1 MNKTLLRQFL
11 ALFLLLC
18 MLCGTTLPISAE
30 VSTGEMMPTETSV
43 PVSTPENATSDGGTE
58 KADSS
63 GTSSLPSA
71 TAETALSEAAQAF
84 VDAVAALDSEGI
96 LTAIN
101 DWGLASQAWQADQSN
116 AELTA
121 ALETATEASD
131 AAAAPVYAAEDLY
144 LAISDE
150 EREIDAVKAAYSSL
164 TALVISMQLAMQNP
178 VAPGDGGNEPDLE
191 EIATVLYGDLP
202 DAPTGSYIGEYGLP
216 VATGDTKI
224 SISAWKHDL
233 LDASS
238 KGRLDADALNE
249 TNAVM
254 TVAKQDGTDY
264 AIVPIA
270 VQVEYPANG
279 ATTTVALPDSVEL
292 LSYTS
297 TAENLVVAS
306 EKERAQILNAS
317 YKDSSASASGFYV
330 KATEDFSV
338 TFTYSAPDGTT
349 INKKLDVSI
358 NGSAEAAVL
367 PTSNSN
373 GVSTYANTP
382 TPPFTTG
389 KITKIEYV
397 VSTWL
402 VWFNGVEAYCCDNGL
417 YAAPGGCPTYS
428 FAYVSTLGADQYVPG
443 NHYANQINIWGGLNQ
458 LSLGLLSKS
467 HDVNDFA
474 GSSFAASAT
483 TTYSTTSNDVLKTAY
498 EYYNDTQLWIIE
510 HYPNSVAAQ
519 MYLQSIVGISDDSL
533 SAVPYAP
540 GDTGYY
546 TYAFFPPASYNW
558 QRIVIVG
565 GPVLDD
571 DDTRRFPRFH
581 TWPPCCTW
589 PSAQCKR
596 PSSL

>member
-1 MNKTLLRQFL
+1 MNKPRLRQFL
-11 ALFLLLC
+11 ALFLVLC
-18 MLCGTTLPISAE
+18 MLCSTTLPIYAE
-30 VSTGEMMPTETSV
+30 VPTGEVTPVETSV
-43 PVSTPENATSDGGTE
+43 SVSTPENAASDAGTE
-58 KADSS
+58 KSS
-63 GTSSLPSA
+63 DDASSLSSA
-71 TAETALSEAAQAF
+71 TPETALSEAAQAF
-84 VDAVAALDSEGI
+84 VDAVAALDREGI

-101 DWGLASQAWQADQSN
+101 AWGLASQAWQADQSN

-121 ALETATEASD
+121 ALEAATEASD

-144 LAISDE
+144 MALSDE

-164 TALVISMQLAMQNP
+164 TALFISMQLAMQNP
-178 VAPGDGGNEPDLE
+178 VVPGGGGDEPDLE

-254 TVAKQDGTDY
+254 TVAKQDGADY

-279 ATTTVALPDSVEL
+279 ATTTITLPDNVEL

-297 TAENLVVAS
+297 TADNLVPAS
-306 EKERAQILNAS
+306 ETERAQILNAS

-349 INKKLDVSI
+349 MSKNLNVTIDGN
-358 NGSAEAAVL
+358 AEATAL
-367 PTSNSN
+367 PASNSN

-382 TPPFTTG
+382 QPPFPTG
-389 KITKIEYV
+389 RITKIEYV

-402 VWFNGVEAYCCDNGL
+402 VWFNGIEAYCCDNGL
-417 YAAPGGCPTYS
+417 YAAPDGCPTYS
-428 FAYVSTLGADQYVPG
+428 FAYVSKLEPG
-443 NHYANQINIWGGLNQ
+443 V
-458 LSLGLLSKS
+458 S
-467 HDVNDFA
+467 H
-474 GSSFAASAT
+474 S
-483 TTYSTTSNDVLKTAY
+483 
-498 EYYNDTQLWIIE
+498 
-510 HYPNSVAAQ
+510 
-519 MYLQSIVGISDDSL
+519 
-533 SAVPYAP
+533 
-540 GDTGYY
+540 
-546 TYAFFPPASYNW
+546 
-558 QRIVIVG
+558 
-565 GPVLDD
+565 
-571 DDTRRFPRFH
+571 
-581 TWPPCCTW
+581 
-589 PSAQCKR
+589 
-596 PSSL
+596 